1 MDPVLLEAIEAM
13 RLRREAK
20 RGATMRPAS
29 QARRAGNTRRAPE
42 CASRAPHARRE
53 AIASMSL
60 LFVGRAGL
68 QPANLAGKPSPL
80 KLDKK

>member
-1 MDPVLLEAIEAM
+1 MLLEAIEAM

-29 QARRAGNTRRAPE
+29 QARRAGQ
-42 CASRAPHARRE
+42 RE
-53 AIASMSL
+53 AIASMRL
-60 LFVGRAGL
+60 WFVGRVRL
-68 QPANLAGKPSPL
+68 QPANLAGKFGPH